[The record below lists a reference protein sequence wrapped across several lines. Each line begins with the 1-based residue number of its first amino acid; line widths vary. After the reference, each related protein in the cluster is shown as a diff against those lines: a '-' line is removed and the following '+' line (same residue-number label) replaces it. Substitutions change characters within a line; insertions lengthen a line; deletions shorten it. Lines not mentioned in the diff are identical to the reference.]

1 MILHQLNNN
10 AGIFFFRYATGEVK
24 GKYGYYDDLGQFRE
38 VEYGADPS
46 GFRPSGNGLQLPQV
60 F

>member
-1 MILHQLNNN
+1 MPEY
-10 AGIFFFRYATGEVK
+10 FFFRYATGEVK

-46 GFRPSGNGLQLPQV
+46 GFRPSGTGLQLPQV
-60 F
+60 C